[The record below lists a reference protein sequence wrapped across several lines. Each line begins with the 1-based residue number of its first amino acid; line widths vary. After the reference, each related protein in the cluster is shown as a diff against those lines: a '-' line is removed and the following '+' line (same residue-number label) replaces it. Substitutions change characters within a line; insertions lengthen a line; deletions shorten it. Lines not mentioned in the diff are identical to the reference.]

1 MTQLRNL
8 KDPRGIIRTCMEIDR
23 YENEGD
29 QLIRKAVA
37 RLFNEKT
44 TPSRHEVEGD
54 LRLPRGRG
62 RSLRRRREC
71 PRRRR
76 PRVRLTPGAQRE
88 DGGRGVT
95 LLLFLVL
102 VLVLAAE
109 FVNGW
114 HDASNAIATVVSTRV
129 LSPRVAILMATVFNA
144 VGAFSGTAV
153 AATVGKGIVD
163 PQAINLVTV
172 ASAMVA
178 IVVWEVFTW
187 YYGLPTSASHA
198 LVAGLSGAGLA
209 AGGTRVLVWEGW
221 QKVLIGVLFST
232 FLGFFAGLFLIA
244 AILSIC
250 QKWSPG
256 RVRKVFGRAQIFSA
270 VFMAFSHGSND
281 GQKFIGVFTL
291 ALLLAGVIPEFRPS
305 FGVVLLCSVTMGLGA
320 SVGGWRIIRTMGM
333 RIAKLEPYHGFAAE
347 TRRAPVSSSP
357 RGSASRSARR
367 IRSTRRSWE
376 SARRGDSRRCAG
388 GSSET
393 W

>member
-1 MTQLRNL
+1 M
-8 KDPRGIIRTCMEIDR
+8 
-23 YENEGD
+23 
-29 QLIRKAVA
+29 
-37 RLFNEKT
+37 
-44 TPSRHEVEGD
+44 
-54 LRLPRGRG
+54 GRG
-62 RSLRRRREC
+62 
-71 PRRRR
+71 
-76 PRVRLTPGAQRE
+76 LTAR
-88 DGGRGVT
+88 
-95 LLLFLVL
+95 LFLVL

-163 PQAINLVTV
+163 PQAISLVTV
-172 ASAMVA
+172 ASAAVA

-209 AGGTRVLVWEGW
+209 AGGTRVLVWDGR
-221 QKVLIGVLFST
+221 QKVLIGLLFST
-232 FLGFFAGLFLIA
+232 FLGFFAGLSLIC

-250 QKWSPG
+250 RSWSPQSVRARANPLRDLHG
-256 RVRKVFGRAQIFSA
+256 LQLRQQRRPKVHRRVHARAASRRCDPR
-270 VFMAFSHGSND
+270 V
-281 GQKFIGVFTL
+281 
-291 ALLLAGVIPEFRPS
+291 PPS
-305 FGVVLLCSVTMGLGA
+305 FGEVLLGSITMGLGT

-333 RIAKLEPYHGFAAE
+333 RVAKLEPYHGFAAE
-347 TRRAPVSSSP
+347 TAAGTASSSR
-357 RGSASRSARR
+357 RGSASRSAPRT
-367 IRSTRRSWE
+367 RSTRRSWG

-388 GSSET
+388 GWSET